1 MNSHTDTVNYFST
14 INPIFLVHLETVM
27 LMDKE
32 NLYIVK
38 EHFMKV
44 KSIIILLKVKES
56 FKIKRMDLLIMDHGV
71 MIYQMAEV
79 QNIGIMVLHIKDN
92 SLMEK
97 NMAKENIS
105 FLIKVFIKVI
115 LKMINFMDKEDFN
128 IM

>member
-1 MNSHTDTVNYFST
+1 
-14 INPIFLVHLETVM
+14 
-27 LMDKE
+27 
-32 NLYIVK
+32 
-38 EHFMKV
+38 MKV